1 MTALCRKSRL
11 LTGYLELLLEENL
24 SKKKAL
30 MKKATQE
37 GVYYLTS
44 APPLYPGLHTLI
56 MSCKPTILTRWPK
69 YKAILNLCFQPSY
82 VAYSRLC
89 FIVIGMSGKYFW
101 VQGGTCIAQ
110 GIHMDSPQ
118 LPCAGRVHKA

>member
-11 LTGYLELLLEENL
+11 LTGYLELLLEENF

-101 VQGGTCIAQ
+101 E
-110 GIHMDSPQ
+110 
-118 LPCAGRVHKA
+118 VHV